1 MRISDWSSDVCSSDL
16 GAAAFLARLPAER
29 WAVVTSAPR
38 ALAYVRIAAAGL
50 PMPPLVIGAEDV
62 AKGKPAPDG
71 FLAAAARLG
80 VAPGDCLA
88 WEDSPAGIAAASA
101 AGMHVVTVGKAHE
114 ATGTADVAIF
124 EYWSLDLVEATQGPY
139 VVRRKRADESG

>member
-1 MRISDWSSDVCSSDL
+1 
-16 GAAAFLARLPAER
+16 
-29 WAVVTSAPR
+29 
-38 ALAYVRIAAAGL
+38 
-50 PMPPLVIGAEDV
+50 MPPLVIGAEDV

-124 EYWSLDLVEATQGPY
+124 EYGSLDLVEAPTGLY
-139 VVRRKRADESG
+139 VVRRKRAAQGRRARWARRGENGRSGGR

>member
-1 MRISDWSSDVCSSDL
+1 
-16 GAAAFLARLPAER
+16 
-29 WAVVTSAPR
+29 
-38 ALAYVRIAAAGL
+38 
-50 PMPPLVIGAEDV
+50 MPPLVIGAEDV

-101 AGMHVVTVGKAHE
+101 AGMPVVTVGKAHE
-114 ATGTADVAIF
+114 ATGTSDVAIF
-124 EYWSLDLVEATQGPY
+124 EYGSPDPLAATQGLHVLLLPRPDE
-139 VVRRKRADESG
+139 RRRTA

>member
-1 MRISDWSSDVCSSDL
+1 
-16 GAAAFLARLPAER
+16 
-29 WAVVTSAPR
+29 
-38 ALAYVRIAAAGL
+38 
-50 PMPPLVIGAEDV
+50 MPPLVIGAEDV

-114 ATGTADVAIF
+114 ATGTGAVANSVKGTSDLF
-124 EYWSLDLVEATQGPY
+124 ETTPTPIV
-139 VVRRKRADESG
+139 VVRSRAAERVTATWTRLGG